1 MKLLSSVE
9 MDYRG
14 LWRSSPDIRYCR
26 LEVRCSALFY
36 KVSLNI
42 GCGTAVTDRRPILGE
57 VSVGVSVKGT
67 RIRNDLGVMSTVLD
81 ENEE

>member
-1 MKLLSSVE
+1 MKSLNSVE

-26 LEVRCSALFY
+26 LEARCSALFY

-57 VSVGVSVKGT
+57 VSVGVSVKVT
-67 RIRNDLGVMSTVLD
+67 RDMDGVGIVSAVLD